1 MSQKDKERFSK
12 KLDDAENTARIRLFA
27 KASKKYS
34 GLVKSARSIEP
45 EMVDGLVFL
54 AALYAVNQDARDKKD
69 PLQTGSFERLL
80 KIQESTREQT
90 LSMALPGGFFGNCE
104 TSRVFKEIRAIVLMD
119 TGVTAGNTDSL
130 KEAMDI
136 FLEIGGNQLFFSRYV
151 RPLQRRVKGNR
162 AALECEARRNIIK
175 GNALSD
181 VYPNAAIPHYMV
193 ATRALRAAR
202 KYDEET
208 RLRQRLIG
216 LRMVRRCWFCGR
228 LVQGANH
235 FRRLPSQVTQYFE
248 NLLKENKEDLRV
260 YDGEA
265 IYACVPCA
273 MALSKESEKHALEY
287 YKKASHEIQ
296 VLRSHVQ
303 KLTETVRA
311 MLSTPG
317 GK

>member
-27 KASKKYS
+27 KASKKYA
-34 GLVKSARSIEP
+34 GLVKSARLIEP
-45 EMVDGLVFL
+45 EMVDGLTFL
-54 AALYAVNQDARDKKD
+54 AALYAANQDARDMKD

-80 KIQESTREQT
+80 KIQDSTQKQT
-90 LSMALPGGFFGNCE
+90 LPMALPGGFFGSCE
-104 TSRVFKEIRAIVLMD
+104 TTRVFKEIRAIALMD
-119 TGVTAGNTDSL
+119 AGVTTGNTDAL
-130 KEAMDI
+130 KEAMEV
-136 FLEIGGNQLFFSRYV
+136 FLEIGGNPLFFSRYV
-151 RPLQRRVKGNR
+151 RPLQRRVTGNR

-208 RLRQRLIG
+208 RLRERLIG

-235 FRRLPSQVTQYFE
+235 FVRLPSKVTQYFE

-273 MALSKESEKHALEY
+273 VALSKESEKHAIAY
-287 YKKASHEIQ
+287 YEKASREIQ

-303 KLTETVRA
+303 RLTETIET
-311 MLSTPG
+311 MLLPTG
-317 GK
+317 GT